1 MPCGERRTR
10 GWCAVFG
17 VAHHPSLLADAVP
30 LDAQE
35 MTSSQRPH
43 NIRFATACKYGFFWV
58 AASLLGCGTV
68 PVARVDNHIK
78 PKPVEATAASLPAPV
93 REIPIPPPPRAT
105 PEDKRYSVTVIDV
118 PAREILL
125 AMGRDTGINIDIH
138 PGIDGRVT
146 LNAVEQTI
154 KQILTRMAR
163 QIDMRWEV
171 EGPNIAVMPDSP
183 YLKLYRVDY
192 VNINRDTTG
201 TFGVQTQVVGPPGAQ
216 SAASGSGGG
225 GGGQNTSTLK
235 VENTARNR
243 LWENLEKNI
252 KDLLRETDKQLPEGS
267 SETVVRLQAQGA
279 STATT
284 RQQASA
290 TNARSNNSRGQT
302 TTTSPG
308 ESQFQNEQVSQTLT
322 FREAASV
329 IVSPE
334 TGVISVRATSRQ
346 HEKVGQFID
355 QVAGAA
361 RRQVLI
367 EATVVEVVLNDAY
380 QSGVDWSSVA
390 LDKLGYTFRQQLIR
404 SSNATPTGTTLDNNF
419 FTIGFS
425 NPNAA
430 AGGSIASTVKLL
442 SSFGN
447 TKVLSSPRQIAL
459 NNQTAVMKVVENRI
473 YFTVT
478 SNPTTSTSATGAT
491 TTLFSYTSTPNVV
504 PEGFVM
510 SITPQI
516 GENDMVTLNIR
527 PSITRITGYVT
538 DPNPDL
544 ARANVTNRI
553 PELQTREF
561 DTVLRVASGQTTVLG
576 GLMQDR
582 FQAARDGLPVLSR
595 IPILG
600 DAVSYRNDAGQK
612 SELIVFIRPIVI
624 RDASVDTDLSD
635 YRKYLP
641 DGRFFKEAE
650 PIIPL
655 PNPAVPEPVTPRP

>member
-1 MPCGERRTR
+1 MGAVV
-10 GWCAVFG
+10 CA
-17 VAHHPSLLADAVP
+17 LLAA
-30 LDAQE
+30 
-35 MTSSQRPH
+35 
-43 NIRFATACKYGFFWV
+43 
-58 AASLLGCGTV
+58 CGTS
-68 PVARVDNHIK
+68 PVARTDNHIRSGNAAK
-78 PKPVEATAASLPAPV
+78 PETTAVPAPV
-93 REIPIPPPPRAT
+93 RAVPIPPPPRAVT
-105 PEDKRYSVTVIDV
+105 EDKRYSVTVIDV

-138 PGIDGRVT
+138 PGIEGRVT
-146 LNAVEQTI
+146 LNAIDQTI
-154 KQILTRMAR
+154 KQILNRMSR

-171 EGPNIAVMPDSP
+171 DGPNISVMPDSP

-192 VNINRDTTG
+192 VNLNRDTTG

-216 SAASGSGGG
+216 SGSTGGSGGG
-225 GGGQNTSTLK
+225 GGGAGQNTSTLK
-235 VENTARNR
+235 VENTAKNR
-243 LWENLEKNI
+243 FWENLEKNI

-267 SETVVRLQAQGA
+267 SETVVRTQAQGS

-284 RQQASA
+284 RQQAA
-290 TNARSNNSRGQT
+290 TTANRTASRGQAT
-302 TTTSPG
+302 TTTPG
-308 ESQFQNEQVSQTLT
+308 ESQAQNEQVSQTLT

-329 IVSPE
+329 IVNPE
-334 TGVISVRATSRQ
+334 TGTISVRATSRQ
-346 HEKVGQFID
+346 QEKVGQFIE
-355 QVAGAA
+355 QVAGSA

-380 QSGVDWSSVA
+380 QSGVDWSAVA
-390 LDKLGYTFRQQLIR
+390 LDSLGYTFRQQFTR
-404 SSNATPTGTTLDNNF
+404 SNDTPTGTTLNNNF
-419 FTIGFS
+419 FTVGYS

-430 AGGSIASTVKLL
+430 TGGSLNSTIKLL

-582 FQAARDGLPVLSR
+582 FQTARDGLPILSR

-600 DAVSYRNDAGQK
+600 DAVSYRNDAGVK

-624 RDASVDTDLSD
+624 KDASLDTDLAD

-655 PNPAVPEPVTPRP
+655 PNPAIPDPVPPRP